1 MQSALR
7 SFANFMSQCAHDAGA
22 VWPFFIL
29 PNYEMHASA
38 LRMQTGLEVLN
49 VLQFVK
55 DKDANETIQFV
66 NSTYKQWINES
77 HMFLFGN
84 LDRLSPTKYKD
95 YFGILTAE
103 GMVPDTEKRDM
114 HFPMFLFSPR
124 TSDYIFT
131 LHYPLNLTEVPILRF
146 CISF

>member
-1 MQSALR
+1 
-7 SFANFMSQCAHDAGA
+7 MSQCAHDAGA

-38 LRMQTGLEVLN
+38 LRKQTGLEIVN

-55 DKDANETIQFV
+55 DEDAVETVEFV
-66 NSTYKQWINES
+66 NNTYKQWINES

-84 LDRLSPTKYKD
+84 LDRLSPTLYKP
-95 YFGILTAE
+95 YLGVLTAE
-103 GMVPDTEKRDM
+103 GVVPDTEKRDM

-124 TSDYIFT
+124 TSNYIFYF
-131 LHYPLNLTEVPILRF
+131 LLF
-146 CISF
+146 